1 MDQPSLPV
9 SIKRFLNMVA
19 NFFDAHTA
27 ALFIS
32 KEDGQHLDLVAC
44 HSLSR
49 HIVPHCQVKQGQGL
63 IGWIAKENRPLHVT
77 RFTKFT
83 NTLGIYTKNVG
94 IKAFLGAPLPDN
106 LGVLMVDSKSQ
117 WAFPEKQEKI
127 LQDCAAVAADLWKNF
142 LNERKYA
149 LLQRWTELQCRFP
162 TTFDKVLFELL
173 DMFGMEEGFCAKLDP
188 NQKSYEVKSTV
199 LNGEFVT
206 LRPVQFRQDAGLA
219 GWIFKH
225 KRNIVLKQFRADK
238 KRSFFIWPE
247 EPFEGG
253 PMVIGMY
260 AKDNHSGEYAWIL
273 SGSGHKLPED
283 ILGDFIESMSAR
295 LGELISNIK

>member
-1 MDQPSLPV
+1 
-9 SIKRFLNMVA
+9 MVA

-27 ALFIS
+27 ALFIA
-32 KEDGQHLDLVAC
+32 KDDGQYLELVAC

-49 HIVPHCQVKQGQGL
+49 HMVPSCNVKPGQGL

-94 IKAFLGAPLPDN
+94 IKAFLGAPLPESK
-106 LGVLMVDSKSQ
+106 GVLMVDSKSQ
-117 WAFPEKQEKI
+117 WAFPEKQERI
-127 LQDCAAVAADLWKNF
+127 LLDCAAVAADLWQNF
-142 LNERKYA
+142 LNERKYE
-149 LLQRWTELQCRFP
+149 LLKRWTELQCRFP
-162 TTFDKVLFELL
+162 GSFGKALKELL
-173 DMFGMEEGFCAKLDP
+173 DMFGLHEGFCARLDP
-188 NQKSYEVKSTV
+188 KLNSYEVKGAV
-199 LNGEFVT
+199 LDRELVA
-206 LRPVQFRQDAGLA
+206 LRPLQFRQDAGLA

-247 EPFEGG
+247 EPFEAG
-253 PMVIGMY
+253 PTVIGIY
-260 AKDNHSGEYAWIL
+260 TSDNRGTEYAWIM

-283 ILGDFIESMSAR
+283 ILGDFIESISSR
-295 LGELISNIK
+295 LGELSTRID